1 MNLCFITS
9 NIRFDN
15 PEDGLN
21 AWPNRKS
28 LLAQT
33 LLAHGPDL
41 IATQEGRFHQLRE
54 FEELLEHYHIVDHH
68 RSWIKER
75 MYPTFFVKKNAFEII
90 KSEDVWLSETPEVA
104 GSLSFGSTFP
114 RLLTWMKIQIKNSE
128 KKFLVINTHL
138 DHVRPETRL
147 EQVRVLT
154 NKIQQLRDGVSYL
167 VLMGDFNDS
176 PESKIRKIIIESFP
190 ELEDSWSRFNFNE
203 ETSHHA
209 FNGECQNGARID
221 WILTDQRLFV
231 EKHTLDKTK
240 IEGRYPSDHFPVIC
254 KLKSP
259 Y

>member
-15 PEDGLN
+15 PEDGVN
-21 AWPNRKS
+21 AWPYRKS

-33 LLAHGPDL
+33 LLAHEPDL
-41 IATQEGRFHQLRE
+41 IATQEGRFHQLKE

-90 KSEDVWLSETPEVA
+90 RSEDVWLSETPEVA

-138 DHVRPETRL
+138 DHVRHETRL

-176 PESKIRKIIIESFP
+176 PESKIRKIILESFP
-190 ELEDSWSRFNFNE
+190 ELEDAWSRFNFNE

-221 WILTDQRLFV
+221 WILTDQRLII
-231 EKHTLDKTK
+231 EKHTLDKTT

-254 KLKSP
+254 KLKGP